1 MGCSNSKV
9 DDLPAVSLCRE
20 RLTFLDQ
27 AIHYRYALAQS
38 HIAYIHSLKSVGHSL
53 HNFIHQQDP
62 SHLSSSSP
70 IPGSPKKP
78 DPDPKHAHHHH
89 HQAQAHALNHDSHS
103 GHLDFHS
110 DSDDDDGGSDLSL
123 HDDDDH
129 HLHWGNSTPNLHPI
143 DYPDPGQDPDQGYGH
158 GGGGGGGFS
167 MNFMKNKATPP
178 SVVFEQR
185 PPNPETVYM
194 GESSNSG
201 YAYPYYGNSYGNS
214 SATPYSNYGYGYPNS
229 NPNPNPNFNNSN
241 GYYANSPN
249 YGGGA
254 AAVGSTSNSKPPPPP
269 PSPPRAS
276 AWDFLNPFESY
287 DKYYSA
293 SSPAVAYTPSRDSKV
308 REEEGI
314 PELEDE
320 ESYYHRREV
329 VKEVHGDQKFV
340 KGGDNGGRGNHSKA
354 VVVDED
360 EDDDEVDGVHDHE
373 ASTSLYEARPGGEN
387 DGAEYEV
394 HVVEKKV
401 VGNEDEE
408 GRSRYKGLNV
418 FQVAR
423 EIEVLFER
431 ASEFGNEVAK
441 LLEVGKFPY
450 NRKNSVYQVSSKMLH
465 VVTPSVSVVSS
476 HPSTSKGA
484 EPSAS
489 AGLPQR
495 DADEDVVTFGS
506 RNLSSTLQKLYLW
519 EKKLYNEVKAEE
531 KMRVV
536 HDRKVSKLKRLDEK
550 GAEAQ
555 KVDTTRIF
563 IRGLSTKIRMAI
575 KVVDGIS
582 VKISTIRDEELLPQ
596 LNELIK
602 GLTGMWKSM
611 LECHRSQCQAIRE
624 AKGLGSIGPGKKLS
638 DSHIKATLELE
649 HELIRWTDT
658 FSSWVNDQKG
668 YVRALNNWL
677 LKCLYDEPEET
688 EDGPAPFS
696 PSRIGA
702 PPVFVICNRWSQ
714 AMDRISEKEVVACM
728 RVFTISVLQIWEQ
741 DKNEIRQR
749 MMVNKDLERKVK
761 NLDREDQKI
770 QKEIQ
775 ALDKK
780 MIMITQDGNIHTDE
794 QIVYPSDTS
803 NRSLQASLQRIFEAM
818 EKFMDESMKAYQ
830 ELLPLGE

>member
-20 RLTFLDQ
+20 RLNFLDQ

-70 IPGSPKKP
+70 IPGSPRKP
-78 DPDPKHAHHHH
+78 DPAPKHAH
-89 HQAQAHALNHDSHS
+89 HQAQAHALNHDSDS
-103 GHLDFHS
+103 GHLDLHS
-110 DSDDDDGGSDLSL
+110 DSDE
-123 HDDDDH
+123 DDDDSGGAH
-129 HLHWGNSTPNLHPI
+129 HIDFPSGDASPNLHHI
-143 DYPDPGQDPDQGYGH
+143 DYPDPGQDPDYGYGGV
-158 GGGGGGGFS
+158 GGGGS
-167 MNFMKNKATPP
+167 VLYNTNYMKNKATPP
-178 SVVFEQR
+178 SVVYEQR

-201 YAYPYYGNSYGNS
+201 YAYPYYGNNYDNP
-214 SATPYSNYGYGYPNS
+214 SASPYSNYGYGYPNS
-229 NPNPNPNFNNSN
+229 NPNPNFNNSN

-249 YGGGA
+249 YGG

-287 DKYYSA
+287 DKFYST

-314 PELEDE
+314 PELEEDN
-320 ESYYHRREV
+320 YYHREV

-340 KGGDNGGRGNHSKA
+340 GGGDKGGRGNNSKA
-354 VVVDED
+354 VMV
-360 EDDDEVDGVHDHE
+360 EDDDDVVGGVHDHE
-373 ASTSLYEARPGGEN
+373 ASTSLYEARPRASSGGVEN

-418 FQVAR
+418 FQLAR

-431 ASEFGNEVAK
+431 ASEFGNEVAR
-441 LLEVGKFPY
+441 LLEVGKLPY
-450 NRKNSVYQVSSKMLH
+450 NRRHPVSSKILH
-465 VVTPSVSVVSS
+465 VVTPSASVVSS
-476 HPSTSKGA
+476 HPSTSKGGA

-489 AGLPQR
+489 AGLAQV

-536 HDRKVSKLKRLDEK
+536 HDRKVSKLKRLDQR
-550 GAEAQ
+550 GAEAT
-555 KVDTTRIF
+555 KVDTTRTL
-563 IRGLSTKIRMAI
+563 IRSLSTKIRMAI

-582 VKISTIRDEELLPQ
+582 VKISTIRDEELWPQ

-602 GLTGMWKSM
+602 GLTRMWKSM

-658 FSSWVNDQKG
+658 FSSWINAQKG
-668 YVRALNNWL
+668 YVKALNNWL

-714 AMDRISEKEVVACM
+714 AMDRISEKEVVDCM
-728 RVFTISVLQIWEQ
+728 RVFTYSVLQIWEH
-741 DKNEIRQR
+741 DKNEMRQR
-749 MMVNKDLERKVK
+749 MMVNKDLERMVK

-770 QKEIQ
+770 QKEMQ

-780 MIMITQDGNIHTDE
+780 MVLFTQDGNIHSDE

-803 NRSLQASLQRIFEAM
+803 NRSIQASLQHIFEAM

-830 ELLPLGE
+830 ELQPLGE

>member
-9 DDLPAVSLCRE
+9 DDLPAVTLCRE

-70 IPGSPKKP
+70 IPGSPRKP
-78 DPDPKHAHHHH
+78 DPDPKHAY
-89 HQAQAHALNHDSHS
+89 HQAQAQAHAHALNHDSHS

-110 DSDDDDGGSDLSL
+110 DSDDDDDSVGSL
-123 HDDDDH
+123 HD
-129 HLHWGNSTPNLHPI
+129 HLHSDHSTPNLHHI
-143 DYPDPGQDPDQGYGH
+143 DYPDPGQDPDPGYGF
-158 GGGGGGGFS
+158 GGGGGGGLFN
-167 MNFMKNKATPP
+167 MNYMKNKVTPP
-178 SVVFEQR
+178 SVVYEQR

-214 SATPYSNYGYGYPNS
+214 SASPYSNYGFGYPNS
-229 NPNPNPNFNNSN
+229 NPNPNFNNSN

-249 YGGGA
+249 YGG

-269 PSPPRAS
+269 PSPPQAS

-320 ESYYHRREV
+320 VNYYHGEV

-340 KGGDNGGRGNHSKA
+340 GGDHGGRGSHSKA
-354 VVVDED
+354 VVV
-360 EDDDEVDGVHDHE
+360 EDDDEVGGVNDHE
-373 ASTSLYEARPGGEN
+373 ARPRASSGGVEN

-408 GRSRYKGLNV
+408 GRSRYMGLNV

-441 LLEVGKFPY
+441 LLEVGKLPY
-450 NRKNSVYQVSSKMLH
+450 NRKHGVYQVSSKMLH
-465 VVTPSVSVVSS
+465 VVTPSASVVSS

-489 AGLPQR
+489 AGLAQL
-495 DADEDVVTFGS
+495 DADEDVVMLGS

-536 HDRKVSKLKRLDEK
+536 HDRKVSKLKRLDQR
-550 GAEAQ
+550 GAEAT
-555 KVDTTRIF
+555 KVDTTRTLIKS
-563 IRGLSTKIRMAI
+563 LSTKIRMAI
-575 KVVDGIS
+575 KVVDGLS
-582 VKISTIRDEELLPQ
+582 VKISTIRDEELRPQ

-658 FSSWVNDQKG
+658 FSSWINNQKG
-668 YVRALNNWL
+668 YVKALNNWL

-714 AMDRISEKEVVACM
+714 ALDRISEKEVVDCM
-728 RVFTISVLQIWEQ
+728 RVFTYSVFQIWEH

-780 MIMITQDGNIHTDE
+780 MVLFTQNGNIHSDE

-803 NRSLQASLQRIFEAM
+803 NRSIQASLQRIFEAM

-830 ELLPLGE
+830 ELLPLGG

>member
-70 IPGSPKKP
+70 IPDSPIKP
-78 DPDPKHAHHHH
+78 DPDLKHAH

-110 DSDDDDGGSDLSL
+110 DSDDDEDSGGSHHIDLPSG
-123 HDDDDH
+123 D
-129 HLHWGNSTPNLHPI
+129 SSPNLHHI
-143 DYPDPGQDPDQGYGH
+143 DYPDPGQDPDQGYGL
-158 GGGGGGGFS
+158 GGGGGGGVGLFY
-167 MNFMKNKATPP
+167 MKNKVTPP
-178 SVVFEQR
+178 SVVYEQR

-201 YAYPYYGNSYGNS
+201 YAYPYYGNSYGNP
-214 SATPYSNYGYGYPNS
+214 SASPYSNYGYGYPNS
-229 NPNPNPNFNNSN
+229 NPNPNFSNSN

-249 YGGGA
+249 YGGA
-254 AAVGSTSNSKPPPPP
+254 PVGSTSNSKPAPPP
-269 PSPPRAS
+269 PSPPRVS
-276 AWDFLNPFESY
+276 AWEFLNPFES
-287 DKYYSA
+287 DERYYSA

-314 PELEDE
+314 PELEED
-320 ESYYHRREV
+320 SYYHGEV

-340 KGGDNGGRGNHSKA
+340 GGGGGGNKGGRGRGRHSKA
-354 VVVDED
+354 VMVED
-360 EDDDEVDGVHDHE
+360 DDDDDEVGGVHDHE
-373 ASTSLYEARPGGEN
+373 ASTSLYEARPRASTGGVEN
-387 DGAEYEV
+387 DGAEFVV

-401 VGNEDEE
+401 VGSEDEE

-418 FQVAR
+418 FQLAR

-431 ASEFGNEVAK
+431 ASEFGNEVAR
-441 LLEVGKFPY
+441 LLEVGKIAH
-450 NRKNSVYQVSSKMLH
+450 NRRHQVSSKKL
-465 VVTPSVSVVSS
+465 PVVSS
-476 HPSTSKGA
+476 HPSTSKGGA

-489 AGLPQR
+489 AGPAQV

-519 EKKLYNEVKAEE
+519 EKKLYHEVKAEE

-536 HDRKVSKLKRLDEK
+536 HDRKVSKLKRLDQK
-550 GAEAQ
+550 GAEAT
-555 KVDTTRIF
+555 KVDTTRTL
-563 IRGLSTKIRMAI
+563 IRSLSTKIRMAI

-582 VKISTIRDEELLPQ
+582 VKISTIRDEELCPQ

-611 LECHRSQCQAIRE
+611 LECHHSQCQAIRE

-638 DSHIKATLELE
+638 DSHIKATMELA

-658 FSSWVNDQKG
+658 FSSWINDQKG
-668 YVRALNNWL
+668 YVKALNNWL

-702 PPVFVICNRWSQ
+702 PPVFVICNRWAQ
-714 AMDRISEKEVVACM
+714 AMDRISEKEVVRCM
-728 RVFTISVLQIWEQ
+728 RVFTYSVFQIWEQ
-741 DKNEIRQR
+741 DKNEMRQR
-749 MMVNKDLERKVK
+749 MMVNKDLERMVK
-761 NLDREDQKI
+761 NLDRQDQKI
-770 QKEIQ
+770 QKEMQ

-780 MIMITQDGNIHTDE
+780 MVLFTQDGNVHSDE

-803 NRSLQASLQRIFEAM
+803 NRSIQASLQRIFEAM
-818 EKFMDESMKAYQ
+818 ERFMDESMKAYQ